1 MDFSTVLESMVKV
14 GASDLHLKAGSPP
27 VIRLDGSLRVMD
39 LPTMTKDSLIA
50 VVDQILTPRQ
60 KKTLEEV
67 RELDIGFSVP
77 GLSRFRC
84 NCYWQRGTVALSLR
98 RVSSEIP
105 KFDTLNLP
113 PVVKELAHKERGMV
127 LLTGTTGSGKST
139 TLAAMINS
147 VNQSDSRN
155 IITIEDPIEYL
166 FPDIKSIISQR
177 EIGTDCRSFP
187 EGLRRILRQ
196 DPDTIMIGE
205 VRDAETMSIAMMAAD
220 TGHLVMSTLHTVD
233 AAQTLERIISF
244 FPPHQQKEVRF
255 NLANTLKAVVSLRL
269 IPTADG
275 KGRVPAAEVMIVT
288 STIKECITEAERIS
302 QIRDAIQ
309 EGVSQYGMQSFDQSL
324 MSWYRKGAITLEEA
338 FRNCTDRTQFELK
351 IKGIEGASENTW
363 THIETADVL
372 ETVEEAK

>member
-1 MDFSTVLESMVKV
+1 MDFSAVLESMVKA

-27 VIRLDGSLRVMD
+27 ILRVDGALQVMD
-39 LPTMTKDSLIA
+39 MPTMTKDPLIA
-50 VVDQILTPRQ
+50 VADQILTPRQ
-60 KKTLEEV
+60 KKTLEET

-84 NCYWQRGTVALSLR
+84 NCYWQRGTVAFSLR

-105 KFDTLNLP
+105 DFETLHLP
-113 PVVKELAHKERGMV
+113 PIVEELAHKQRGLI

-147 VNQSDSRN
+147 VNKKERRN

-166 FPDIKSIISQR
+166 FPDIKSVISQR
-177 EIGTDCRSFP
+177 EIGTDCKSFP

-205 VRDAETMSIAMMAAD
+205 VRDSETMGIAMMAAD

-255 NLANTLKAVVSLRL
+255 NLANTLQAVVSLRL
-269 IPTADG
+269 VPTADG
-275 KGRVPAAEVMIVT
+275 KGRVPATEVMIATATV
-288 STIKECITEAERIS
+288 KECITEAERIS

-309 EGVSQYGMQSFDQSL
+309 EGVNQYGMQSFDQSL
-324 MSWYRKGAITLEEA
+324 MAYYQQGVITLEEA
-338 FRNCTDRTQFELK
+338 FKNCTNRTKFELK
-351 IKGIEGASENTW
+351 IKGIEGASDNTW
-363 THIETADVL
+363 SHIAMSQEFETADK
-372 ETVEEAK
+372 AK

>member
-1 MDFSTVLESMVKV
+1 MDFPAVLEAMVKA

-27 VIRLDGSLRVMD
+27 VLRIDGSLQAMD

-50 VVDQILTPRQ
+50 VADQILTPRQ
-60 KKTLEEV
+60 KKGLEET

-84 NCYWQRGTVALSLR
+84 NCYWQRGTVALSMR
-98 RVSSEIP
+98 RVSSDIP
-105 KFDTLNLP
+105 EFDELNLP
-113 PVVKELAHKERGMV
+113 PIVEELAHRQRGLI

-147 VNQSDSRN
+147 VNKKERRN
-155 IITIEDPIEYL
+155 IITIEDPIEFL
-166 FPDIKSIISQR
+166 FPDHMSIISQR

-196 DPDTIMIGE
+196 DPDIIMIGE
-205 VRDAETMSIAMMAAD
+205 VRDSETMSIAMMAAD
-220 TGHLVMSTLHTVD
+220 TGHLVMTTLHTVD

-255 NLANTLKAVVSLRL
+255 SLANTLQAVVSLRL

-275 KGRVPAAEVMIVT
+275 NGRVPAVEVMIAT
-288 STIKECITEAERIS
+288 ATIKECITEAERIS

-324 MSWYRKGAITLEEA
+324 MGYYQNGAITLEEA
-338 FRNCTDRTQFELK
+338 LKNCSNRTQFELK
-351 IKGIEGASENTW
+351 VKGIEGASDNTW
-363 THIETADVL
+363 VHVGAGQSR
-372 ETVEEAK
+372 KGG

>member
-1 MDFSTVLESMVKV
+1 MDFSTVLESMVKA
-14 GASDLHLKAGSPP
+14 GASDVHLKAGSPP
-27 VIRLDGSLRVMD
+27 VLRLDGALKVMD
-39 LPTMTKDSLIA
+39 LPTMTKDSLVA

-60 KKTLEEV
+60 KKTLEET

-98 RVSSEIP
+98 RVSTEIP
-105 KFDTLNLP
+105 DFKTLNLP
-113 PVVKELAHKERGMV
+113 PIVEELAHRERGLI

-139 TLAAMINS
+139 TLAAMIDS
-147 VNQSDSRN
+147 VNKKERRN

-166 FPDIKSIISQR
+166 FSDIKSIVSQR
-177 EIGTDCRSFP
+177 EIGSDCRSFP

-205 VRDAETMSIAMMAAD
+205 VRDSETMSIAMMAAD

-255 NLANTLKAVVSLRL
+255 NLANTLQAVVSLRL
-269 IPTADG
+269 LPTADG
-275 KGRVPAAEVMIVT
+275 KGRVPAAEVMIATATV
-288 STIKECITEAERIS
+288 KECITAAERIS

-324 MSWYRKGAITLEEA
+324 MTYYRKGVITLEEA
-338 FRNCTDRTQFELK
+338 LRNCTDRTQFELK
-351 IKGIEGASENTW
+351 IKGIEGASDTTW
-363 THIETADVL
+363 THIDTEPAL
-372 ETVEEAK
+372 ESLKEAK